1 MYRCVAATL
10 EGFVQ
15 QIATAY
21 VPHGYWFYVQG
32 RIPEH
37 KCAETVDEKLIGRY
51 DVAMSKWARAR
62 RKRAGLAG
70 VQYIRFERT
79 FVIMATQGQHPFF
92 AEEHGAIR
100 DLRKTPIRIGGYSIS
115 ARRGP
120 DGRLHAH
127 VRIEQN
133 RFKDLKASLL
143 ESAVRSSTAVLASR
157 LYEMPYEPYAPVRR
171 QYLRLLRSVNEIRAR
186 AGLKML
192 PSTILPL
199 RRHIVQAFDE
209 GSFSSHN
216 CSPKCLK
223 TLAYGS

>member
-37 KCAETVDEKLIGRY
+37 KRAETVDEKLIGRY
-51 DVAMSKWARAR
+51 DMVMSKWTRAR

-79 FVIMATQGQHPFF
+79 FVIMATPGQHPFF
-92 AEEHGAIR
+92 EEEHAAIR
-100 DLRKTPIRIGGYSIS
+100 DVRKTPIRIDGYSIS

-127 VRIEQN
+127 VRIEDG
-133 RFKDLKASLL
+133 RFKDIKGHLL
-143 ESAVRSSTAVLASR
+143 DNALRYSAAVFANFF
-157 LYEMPYEPYAPVRR
+157 YEMPFEPYAPVRR
-171 QYLRLLRSVNEIRAR
+171 QYLRLLHAVNEVRTR
-186 AGLKML
+186 AGLKRL
-192 PSTILPL
+192 PSTILPMRRRVVRAFLEREGPEDFVSLGQKIL
-199 RRHIVQAFDE
+199 RRA
-209 GSFSSHN
+209 G
-216 CSPKCLK
+216 
-223 TLAYGS
+223 

>member
-1 MYRCVAATL
+1 MYRCVVTTL

-21 VPHGYWFYVQG
+21 IPHGYWFYVQG

-37 KCAETVDEKLIGRY
+37 KHAEMVDEKLIGRY
-51 DVAMSKWARAR
+51 GVAMSKWTRAR

-92 AEEHGAIR
+92 EEEHGAIR
-100 DLRKTPIRIGGYSIS
+100 DVRKTPIRIGGYSIS

-127 VRIEQN
+127 VRIDERQ
-133 RFKDLKASLL
+133 FKDIKAYLL
-143 ESAVRSSTAVLASR
+143 DNAPRHSATVLAN
-157 LYEMPYEPYAPVRR
+157 LFYEMPFEPYAPVRR
-171 QYLRLLRSVNEIRAR
+171 QYLRLLRAVNEIRIR
-186 AGLKML
+186 AGLKTL

-199 RRHIVQAFDE
+199 RRRVVRAFAQDGPQCQWRRVVNE
-209 GSFSSHN
+209 
-216 CSPKCLK
+216 
-223 TLAYGS
+223 